1 MADGLR
7 QMNAELMLT
16 KGIEQKVPDVVI
28 PDESL
33 ARAENVDFSKV
44 GIAKKRQGFVRNS
57 NLVLNAGVLD
67 EVRRLG
73 VRQRREVLCIT
84 ETVTQI
90 GSAAGVGN
98 AGDTLFSY
106 SEQAERWI
114 VRGKMPR
121 PNVDVLWTSSTP
133 GDANIV
139 CDFVCG
145 GIGNYVCIAHQT
157 NTPNDTQSPIM
168 LRVVIFDVGGD
179 VSGAVREAPT
189 VIIDTVFAQG
199 VALLGWFTAGD
210 NVWLIYSTSDIH
222 GNYSAAR
229 AFRRGAV
236 TFDSVETPIF
246 SLLTDSVGVAAGAA
260 SSDGTNIYVTF
271 ILTPGG
277 YVVRKFDENL
287 ARIAEV
293 TNTTLLLPAQEQS
306 VDARLGHV
314 DIVRRDID
322 TGAVYVSRYEKST
335 LAQDLANSPITSGS
349 VGGRGNLTIC
359 TISDTDAVILWG
371 NANTTSITTRPAFL
385 TIVRV
390 RMSTGAA
397 QGLLNHMGIVPY
409 AQPFIVDGRVFFVAF
424 HSSGYVHPNANP
436 NDLTG
441 TRPGEESFMCFQIP
455 IDNLN
460 AYSVPFP
467 AAQWDYGQ
475 CVVKAAPFGAA
486 GGTFWVNGKTVYQ
499 SGSGVY
505 VLTSGAFGA
514 GQTALDWLSL
524 PRLTRLEFGDATH
537 RWRHEEFHD
546 LAAFAGGIPFVY
558 DGTRA
563 YEMATALH
571 QPIPLAWNTI
581 VGGSL
586 ADGVEIQLQ
595 SAMLYVDGNGREC
608 WSQPSR
614 KVSVIP
620 TLAGGLQ
627 AIHVVVMP
635 VTTTMKPGMGNGFT
649 GRMKLYLFAAT
660 RNAPDEF
667 KVAAIPVDVN
677 PYSTFP
683 ITFSISDPWSEL
695 NDLMYT
701 SGFELDNF
709 PAPPCRAMA
718 IHEGRAFVIASDS
731 NEVFYTKPFRSDR
744 GPEFALGQSLTLPD
758 KGTALAS
765 INSRLVVFTHRS
777 VLAVQG
783 DGPDVTGAPPDAFSR
798 PVLVSQD
805 YGCIEY
811 CAVGRTPLGVIFR
824 GQQGFYLL
832 SMGFDVVYI
841 GAQVEDITSQWLS
854 TRSIV
859 HDQKSACCR
868 ITGFTGDRSEEL
880 CYWYDTKRWSL
891 NVLASSID
899 GIASDAVDSIALGDN
914 LLVAVTDT
922 TVAVASRYRLG
933 SRAVSPSSR
942 DFDNSYQQTL
952 ETGWLSFQNA
962 GVFKRIWR
970 VYAQVRAFD
979 TDATVRFQIWKDWE
993 DRVSSDREFELTS
1006 LDTEARLLRVHL
1018 KHQKL
1023 KAIKVRVTVTSEGK
1037 GADVLK
1043 LGFELGIRKSGP
1055 KEVRENTQ

>member
-7 QMNAELMLT
+7 QVNAEMLLT

-44 GIAKKRQGFVRNS
+44 GIAKKRQGFVPNS

-90 GSAAGVGN
+90 GSSAGVGN

-133 GDANIV
+133 GDGNIQN
-139 CDFVCG
+139 DFVIG

-157 NTPNDTQSPIM
+157 NNPNDTQSPIM
-168 LRVVIFDVGGD
+168 TRVVVFDVGGE
-179 VSGAVREAPT
+179 VNGALREAPT
-189 VIIDTVFAQG
+189 VIIDTMFVVSAPDL
-199 VALLGWFTAGD
+199 VGWFSAGD
-210 NVWLIYSTSDIH
+210 NVWLVYAAQDNA
-222 GNYSAAR
+222 GAYSAAR
-229 AFRRGAV
+229 AFRQGAV
-236 TFDSVETPIF
+236 AFDATETPIY
-246 SLLTDSVGVAAGAA
+246 SLATDSAGVAVGAA
-260 SSDGTNIYVTF
+260 SGDGTSIFAIFKF
-271 ILTPGG
+271 IGGG
-277 YVVRKFDENL
+277 YVLRKFDENM
-287 ARIAEV
+287 ARVAESV
-293 TNTTLLLPAQEQS
+293 LNTAVLLPSQEQAI
-306 VDARLGHV
+306 DARLGHV
-314 DIVRRDID
+314 DVTRRDIS
-322 TGAVYVSRYEKST
+322 TGRVYISRYEKSN
-335 LAQDLANSPITSGS
+335 LDQDINNSFVTTGAA
-349 VGGRGNLTIC
+349 GGPSNLTIC
-359 TISDTDAVILWG
+359 TVNDTDAVILWA
-371 NANTTSITTRPAFL
+371 NCNTTTITTQPTFL
-385 TIVRV
+385 TIAGV

-397 QGLLNHMGIVPY
+397 GLFMSHMGLVPY
-409 AQPFIVDGRVFFVAF
+409 AQPFIMDGRVFFVAV
-424 HSSGYVHPNANP
+424 HSSGYVRPNSSLT
-436 NDLTG
+436 DLTG
-441 TRPGEESFMCFQIP
+441 TQPGEESFMCFQIP
-455 IDNLN
+455 LDNLN
-460 AYSVPFP
+460 PYNVPFP
-467 AAQWDYGQ
+467 AAQWDFGQ
-475 CVVKAAPFGAA
+475 CVVKCAPQGA
-486 GGTFWVNGKTVYQ
+486 GGLGTLWVNGRTVYQ
-499 SGSGVY
+499 SGSGLY
-505 VLTSGAFGA
+505 VLTSGAYGA
-514 GQTALDWLSL
+514 GQTALDWLAL

-558 DGTRA
+558 DGTRT
-563 YEMATALH
+563 YEMPAALH
-571 QPIPLAWNTI
+571 QPIPLGWGAI
-581 VGGSL
+581 VGGTL
-586 ADGVEIQLQ
+586 PDGVEIQLQ

-614 KVSVIP
+614 IVRVTPSSSG
-620 TLAGGLQ
+620 THQ
-627 AIHVVVMP
+627 AIHIVIMP
-635 VTTTMKPGMGNGFT
+635 VTTTMKPDMGNNFT
-649 GRMKLYLFAAT
+649 GRLKLYLFAAT
-660 RNAPDEF
+660 QSASNEF
-667 KVAAIPVDVN
+667 KVAAPPVDIN
-677 PYSTFP
+677 PYDIFP
-683 ITFSISDPWSEL
+683 VTMSITDPWPES

-701 SGFELDNF
+701 SGFELDNY

-718 IHEGRAFVIASDS
+718 VHSGRVFMIASDS
-731 NEVFYTKPFRSDR
+731 NELFYTKPFRANR
-744 GPEFALGQSLTLPD
+744 GPEFALGQSIPLPD

-765 INSRLVVFTHRS
+765 INDRLAIFTHRS
-777 VLAVQG
+777 VLAIQG

-811 CAVGRTPLGVIFR
+811 CAVGRTPLGIVFR

-832 SMGFDVVYI
+832 SMGFDVSYI
-841 GAQVEDITSQWLS
+841 GGQVEDITSKWLS

-859 HDQKSACCR
+859 HDQKNACCR

-880 CYWYDTKRWSL
+880 CFWYDTKRWSL
-891 NVLASSID
+891 NVL
-899 GIASDAVDSIALGDN
+899 GSDVVDSVALGDN

-933 SRAVSPSSR
+933 SRATAPASQ
-942 DFDNSYQQTL
+942 DFGESYTQTL

-979 TDATVRFQIWKDWE
+979 SDATVRFQIWKDWE

-1023 KAIKVRVTVTSEGK
+1023 KAVKVRITVTSDGQ
-1037 GADVLK
+1037 GVDILK
-1043 LGFELGIRKSGP
+1043 LGFELGVRKSGP